1 MDTQKMTQTYRMNQW
16 AKTIQECRNSGL
28 TIRKWCAGH
37 NIKEG
42 AYYYWLKKVR
52 TVACDSLSAV
62 GSNSNQ
68 IVEVKI
74 PEKTE
79 INVGESSSAI
89 ILHFGSGTLE
99 LHNGASEILIESTLR
114 ALQHVR

>member
-1 MDTQKMTQTYRMNQW
+1 METQKMTQAYRLNQW
-16 AKTIQECRNSGL
+16 AKTIHECRNSGL
-28 TIRKWCAGH
+28 TIRKWCAEH
-37 NIKEG
+37 NIREG

-52 TVACDSLSAV
+52 TVACDSLPAV

-74 PEKTE
+74 PEKPET
-79 INVGESSSAI
+79 NVGDTSSAI
-89 ILHFGSGTLE
+89 ILHFGSATME
-99 LHNGASEILIESTLR
+99 LHNGASETLIENILR